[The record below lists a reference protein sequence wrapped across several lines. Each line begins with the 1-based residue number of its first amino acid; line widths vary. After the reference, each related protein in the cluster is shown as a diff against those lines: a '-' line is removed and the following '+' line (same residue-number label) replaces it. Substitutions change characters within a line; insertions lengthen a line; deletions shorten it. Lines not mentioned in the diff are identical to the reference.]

1 MPAPESDFVI
11 RTICGYQSVS
21 SVGNG
26 YFQMDTCIFRNIS
39 IREFHQITVVTLTY
53 RITHYQF
60 TTGSGIFVLPEYF
73 HLFNFFSIL
82 DRTIGCQFGIP
93 PIHSRFMFIG
103 IKADVRTRKHHE
115 AVGSR
120 LFVGAFYRCLV
131 EQLDAWVVD
140 IVGLINID
148 CPMIV
153 GIFQ

>member
-1 MPAPESDFVI
+1 
-11 RTICGYQSVS
+11 
-21 SVGNG
+21 
-26 YFQMDTCIFRNIS
+26 
-39 IREFHQITVVTLTY
+39 
-53 RITHYQF
+53 
-60 TTGSGIFVLPEYF
+60 
-73 HLFNFFSIL
+73 
-82 DRTIGCQFGIP
+82 
-93 PIHSRFMFIG
+93 MFIG